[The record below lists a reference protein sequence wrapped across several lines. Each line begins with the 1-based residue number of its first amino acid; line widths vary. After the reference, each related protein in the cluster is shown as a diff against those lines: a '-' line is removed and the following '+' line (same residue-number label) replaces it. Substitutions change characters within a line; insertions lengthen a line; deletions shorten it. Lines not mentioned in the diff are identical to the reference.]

1 MAKETVLNK
10 QIFQKAHNLIQ
21 VARAQIARS
30 VNFTTVLANWELG
43 RMIVEEEQA
52 GSEKADYG
60 ARLIESLSQ
69 SLSEQF
75 GKGFSVP
82 HLKFCR
88 QFYNTF
94 PIGYA
99 LSSQLDSDQTIIAQ
113 VMENRQ
119 HPVLQIL
126 RPELSW
132 THYRLLLRVENPDAR
147 RFYINETIENNW
159 GTRDLNRQINSLYYE
174 RLLSSQNKNLIR
186 NEASKNKTGFQPE
199 EILKDP
205 FILEF
210 SGLENRKNFL
220 ETELEQALIDN
231 LKSFLLELGKGFAFV
246 ARQKRISTE
255 TKDYYIDLVFYNYIL
270 KCFVLIDLKTGELT
284 HQDVGQL
291 DMYVRYYEDR
301 IKTNED
307 NPTLGIILC
316 TDKDETLV
324 KYSILS
330 DNSRLFASKYK
341 LYLPSEEEL
350 KREIEFNKQQFNI
363 QQKLKN

>member
-1 MAKETVLNK
+1 LSDSLTV
-10 QIFQKAHNLIQ
+10 
-21 VARAQIARS
+21 R
-30 VNFTTVLANWELG
+30 
-43 RMIVEEEQA
+43 
-52 GSEKADYG
+52 
-60 ARLIESLSQ
+60 
-69 SLSEQF
+69 F

-99 LSSQLDSDQTIIAQ
+99 ARSQFESGQNIIAQ
-113 VMENRQ
+113 VMKNSR
-119 HPVLQIL
+119 HPILQIL

-132 THYRLLLRVENPDAR
+132 THYRLLLKVENPDAR
-147 RFYINETIENNW
+147 NFYITEAIENNW
-159 GTRDLNRQINSLYYE
+159 GTRDLNRQISSFYYE
-174 RLLSSQNKNLIR
+174 RLLSSQDKGLIR
-186 NEASKNKTGFQPE
+186 SEADRNKLGFHPQ
-199 EILKDP
+199 EIIKDP

-210 SGLENRKNFL
+210 AGIENRINFL
-220 ETELEQALIDN
+220 ETELEQALIEN
-231 LKSFLLELGKGFAFV
+231 LKEFLLELGKGFAFV

-255 TKDYYIDLVFYNYIL
+255 TKDYFIDLVFYNFLL

-284 HQDVGQL
+284 HQDIGQL

-301 IKTNED
+301 IKQESD

-316 TDKDETLV
+316 THKDETLI

-330 DNSRLFASKYK
+330 ENSRLFASKYK

-363 QQKLKN
+363 QQQLEK